1 MFAILMRIAEDLTP
15 AALACIVADVAG
27 QSENGVTVV
36 EETDTFA
43 KICETQLIA
52 LVGANDARLMIDE
65 MGRHL

>member
-1 MFAILMRIAEDLTP
+1 MYHVLAIIAEDLTP

-27 QSENGVTVV
+27 QSENGVTVA
-36 EETDTFA
+36 EEADTFA

-52 LVGANDARLMIDE
+52 LVGANDAKLMIDE